1 MKKAVIISCFN
12 YFENRMELVMRY
24 LSEKGYDCTYITSDF
39 DHIEKKHFE
48 FDTALQIPTRA
59 YYRNISPGRLYSH
72 MLFAKDAFNE
82 VRKIGPDVLVVMAPP
97 NSIAKEA
104 AKYKK
109 KHPEAKFILDIYDLW
124 PETLPFGKIKKLL
137 ALPLSF
143 WANFR
148 NNGIKRADLIFT
160 ECNLYREVLA
170 KELSE
175 KNTHTLYLSRPNAT
189 VEGDISAPI
198 NDGISLCYLGSINNI
213 IDIDLISALI
223 AEISKKT
230 TVKLHIIGDGENRD
244 SFIEKSK
251 AAGADVVFHGK
262 VYDTAEKQAIF
273 DSCDFGLNIMKSSVC
288 VGLTMKSLDYFAG
301 GLPVLNT
308 IEGDTHDFVERSGMG
323 INIDRE
329 NISETAE
336 KIIDCASEINKRMR
350 ENTVSVF
357 GEYFSE
363 EAFTDAL
370 SRGFEGIGI

>member
-160 ECNLYREVLA
+160 ECNLYRRV
-170 KELSE
+170 LSE
-175 KNTHTLYLSRPNAT
+175 KLSGRRVETLYLSRKGLT
-189 VEGDISAPI
+189 VSDTAGKVDPDKIE
-198 NDGISLCYLGSINNI
+198 LCYLGSINNI
-213 IDIDLISALI
+213 IDTELI
-223 AEISKKT
+223 ASVIRSVSEKKR
-230 TVKLHIIGDGENRD
+230 VVLHIIGDGESRENL
-244 SFIEKSK
+244 IEKTK
-251 AAGADVVFHGK
+251 QAGAEVIFHGK
-262 VYDTAEKQAIF
+262 IYDPEEKQRIF
-273 DSCDFGLNIMKSSVC
+273 DSSLFGINIMKSSVC

-308 IEGDTHDFVERSGMG
+308 IEGDTHDFVERFGMG

-336 KIIDCASEINKRMR
+336 KIIGCTSEINTRMR